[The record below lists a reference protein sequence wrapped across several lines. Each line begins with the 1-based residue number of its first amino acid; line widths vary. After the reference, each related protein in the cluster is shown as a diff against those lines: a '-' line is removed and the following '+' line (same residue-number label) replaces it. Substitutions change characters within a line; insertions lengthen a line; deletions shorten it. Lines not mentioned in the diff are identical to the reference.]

1 MARVAVAVG
10 SGVGSRMEHPAALSR
25 LRHRH
30 QFPLPREHR
39 FLDGGMERVQNRLR
53 PQAKERP
60 RHLDGDVHSDL
71 ASGRSYFRI
80 RSSQS
85 AVSTRPFISIV
96 LSPVPIAPV
105 HPPSSWRKVWSA
117 RAMTYSLTSFGTAY
131 LLTVVALACVAPVVP
146 FCARTIVRVRA
157 TCTAVSSACA
167 ASVVPLYARMTERT
181 L

>member
-10 SGVGSRMEHPAALSR
+10 CCVGTGVEAPAALSWLR
-25 LRHRH
+25 HSYPFGLPLRHRVLDSVM
-30 QFPLPREHR
+30 QGVQHR
-39 FLDGGMERVQNRLR
+39 PCAE
-53 PQAKERP
+53 PEERP

-105 HPPSSWRKVWSA
+105 HPP
-117 RAMTYSLTSFGTAY
+117 
-131 LLTVVALACVAPVVP
+131 
-146 FCARTIVRVRA
+146 
-157 TCTAVSSACA
+157 
-167 ASVVPLYARMTERT
+167 
-181 L
+181 